1 MKTKDKVCNFL
12 PKYSGFFMVIF
23 GIVAVLAPSWFTW
36 IQGTKQN
43 LLLGFIIFCMGMSL
57 QESDIQRI
65 IRQPKDIAIGFCAQY
80 FIMPLFGFLI
90 CQIFKPDIGAQI
102 GIYLVACCPGAA
114 ASNLVTYLSKGD
126 VAYSIS
132 VTLSTTLMAPIV
144 TPLLTLLFLGSS
156 VTVQAASMIKSIF
169 VIVLIPLVLGS
180 LCKRLLSGS
189 KMLACFQE
197 ITPSL
202 SVISLGF
209 IVAGPIAIYGNHFSE
224 GSIDIFLLAILLN
237 IMGYVGG
244 WYAGKLFHMDRAKL
258 VALSIEVGMQNAGL
272 AISLSMNFFKEYT
285 EASLIAAFACA
296 FYAVIGS
303 FAAVGF
309 RNWFMNKGETV

>member
-1 MKTKDKVCNFL
+1 MKSRLCNIL
-12 PKYSGFFMVIF
+12 PKYSGFFMVAF
-23 GIVAVLAPSWFTW
+23 GIAAALSPAWFTW
-36 IQGTKQN
+36 VQGTKQN

-57 QESDIQRI
+57 QDSDIQRI
-65 IRQPKDIAIGFCAQY
+65 IRQPRDIAVGFFAQY
-80 FIMPLFGFLI
+80 LIMPLSAFVI
-90 CQIFKPDIGAQI
+90 CQVFKPAIGAQI

-132 VTLSTTLMAPIV
+132 VTLCTTLMAPVV

-156 VTVQAASMIKSIF
+156 VPVQAASMIKSIF

-180 LCKRLLSGS
+180 VCKRLLSGS
-189 KMLACFQE
+189 RALTYFQE
-197 ITPSL
+197 ITPAL
-202 SVISLGF
+202 SVVSLGF
-209 IVAGPIAIYGNHFSE
+209 IVAGPIAIYGSQFSA
-224 GSIDIFLLAILLN
+224 GGIGIFLLAILLN
-237 IMGYVGG
+237 VMGYLGG
-244 WYAGKLFHMDRAKL
+244 WYAGRLFRMDRAKK

-272 AISLSMNFFKEYT
+272 AISLAMNFFAEYT
-285 EASLIAAFACA
+285 QASLVAAFACA

-309 RNWFMNKGETV
+309 RNWHVKQRENV

>member
-1 MKTKDKVCNFL
+1 MKNKLSDFL
-12 PKYSGFFMVIF
+12 PKYSGFFMVAF
-23 GIVAVLAPSWFTW
+23 GVAGAMFPSWFTW
-36 IQGTKQN
+36 VQGTKQN

-65 IRQPKDIAIGFCAQY
+65 IRHPKDIFIGFCAQY
-80 FIMPLFGFLI
+80 LIMPLSAFLI
-90 CQIFKPDIGAQI
+90 CQFFKPSIGVQI

-126 VAYSIS
+126 IAYSIC
-132 VTLSTTLMAPIV
+132 VTLSSTLMAPVV

-169 VIVLIPLVLGS
+169 VIVLIPLVLGF
-180 LCKRLLSGS
+180 LCKRLMSGR
-189 KMLACFQE
+189 KMLTYFQD

-209 IVAGPIAIYGNHFSE
+209 IVAGPIAIYGSQFSE
-224 GSIDIFLLAILLN
+224 GGMDIFLLTILLN
-237 IMGYVGG
+237 VMGYLGG
-244 WYAGKLFHMDRAKL
+244 WFAAKFFRMDRAKQ

-272 AISLSMNFFKEYT
+272 AISLAMNFFGEYT
-285 EASLIAAFACA
+285 KASLIAAFACA

-303 FAAVGF
+303 FVAVGF
-309 RNWFMNKGETV
+309 RNWFMNKSKTA